1 MEGVLKMQIE
11 KNILKSSVSSSDD
24 GTSRYMLRLEWE
36 KTKKSL
42 CIVMLT
48 AGVTNGICF
57 DRTTNYVLE
66 NASSLDY
73 GAVDIVNLF
82 SSVDTDFDEDC
93 DQDNIK
99 AIDTSAKN
107 ADIVIFAV
115 GTGHK
120 SNKKVQKRQKEV
132 LAILKKYDKKLYCIA
147 DNKGNKF
154 YHPLCPKVRKWN
166 LQKFDIAELSRKGYE
181 YD

>member
-1 MEGVLKMQIE
+1 MQVE
-11 KNILKSSVSSSDD
+11 KNILKSSITSDD
-24 GTSRYMLRLEWE
+24 EKNSRYLLRLEWE

-42 CIVMLT
+42 CIVMLS

-147 DNKGNKF
+147 DEKGNKF